1 MFWKATTIFLGRT
14 GVCEP
19 PAWVFLC
26 PPCCLLWMFLLL
38 DCSGVSWGLSSAG
51 LGKEFSSV
59 SVAALVNCVPQ
70 ERNLQYK
77 SVRGRG
83 FCKHSISIM
92 DFSNEQNKGNHF
104 FYLLHNKLQTS
115 LTLVY
120 KLWFSSHGCIQPKF
134 GLDAIRVFTQS

>member
-14 GVCEP
+14 EVCEP

-51 LGKEFSSV
+51 SGKDFSSV

-70 ERNLQYK
+70 EQNLQYK
-77 SVRGRG
+77 WVRGRG
-83 FCKHSISIM
+83 SCKHSISIM
-92 DFSNEQNKGNHF
+92 VFLMNKIKGTISSICSTINSRPLWPWYIVLRFS
-104 FYLLHNKLQTS
+104 
-115 LTLVY
+115 
-120 KLWFSSHGCIQPKF
+120 WHGCVQPKV
-134 GLDAIRVFTQS
+134 GLDEIRVFSQS